1 MTIVSPSK
9 PSSSSPH
16 LTSPANPFPFSLPF
30 KKEQDL

>member
-16 LTSPANPFPFSLPF
+16 LTSPANPFPFTFSF
-30 KKEQDL
+30 EKDQDL